1 MLSRADFPTVT
12 STPAWTL
19 LSAAAGC
26 HATTDDSTLLSCCLV
41 SCVQICRWSEIVA
54 YKQDKKARVRR
65 QLELQDT
72 AVWRVEVRAAS
83 TVKLQSS

>member
-1 MLSRADFPTVT
+1 M
-12 STPAWTL
+12 
-19 LSAAAGC
+19 
-26 HATTDDSTLLSCCLV
+26 
-41 SCVQICRWSEIVA
+41 CRWSEIVA